1 MAAALEAS
9 RERYARL
16 RAPGWVPA
24 SVRDATE
31 ERERAVV
38 EHSAAALAAYYRA
51 EGAVR
56 VRLADGSSH
65 VGWIE
70 SVYSVHDTHSG
81 RTIRGAALLVPVEG
95 DGVAF
100 DLTLVRS
107 VAGCAA
113 LADRV

>member
-31 ERERAVV
+31 ERGRAVV
-38 EHSAAALAAYYRA
+38 EHSAAALTAYHRA
-51 EGAVR
+51 GDALCVH
-56 VRLADGSSH
+56 LADGSQH

-70 SVYSVHDTHSG
+70 SVYSVHDPHSG
-81 RTIRGAALLVPVEG
+81 RTQRSAALLVPAEG